1 MNRDEYEAKL
11 AAKKRRML
19 ELAERRDQ
27 EGREAAAK
35 AGAIADRIPMGQPIL
50 VGHHSERRH
59 RRDLDRIDRN
69 MRAASE
75 AAGEAED
82 LRRRAEKVGTTIS
95 SEDPDA
101 IDKLEAKIADLEASR
116 EAMKTI
122 NDAYRRGGWDA
133 VRAKGLMTEAQIADT
148 QRMAKL
154 LPGRDVPFRSY
165 AFTNTAGEIGRIKKR
180 IAELSE
186 GPPALDPIE
195 GEGWR
200 IEARP
205 DLNRVAISFDAKPS
219 AEVTTKLK
227 RGGWRW
233 SPRAGAWL
241 RLFNKAT
248 LWAVDDAVKYLPAKA
263 PTASPKDSD
272 RPPPIYETR
281 PTKARESKSAK
292 AATRSKAK
300 AKRST
305 KSAAAASPRKRTAS
319 TKSGAPRKKA
329 KSAKGAKRGG
339 ATDGPAFSRFITH
352 PTTRARLDARDYGY
366 KAWPLRGSGTSG

>member
-19 ELAERRDQ
+19 ERAERRDQ
-27 EGREAAAK
+27 EAREAAAK

-75 AAGEAED
+75 AAGEADD

-101 IDKLEAKIADLEASR
+101 IDKLEAKLADLEASR
-116 EAMKTI
+116 EEMKAI
-122 NDAYRRGGWDA
+122 NDTYRRGGWDA
-133 VRAKGLMTEAQIADT
+133 VRAKGLMTEAQIADS

-154 LPGRDVPFRSY
+154 MPGRNVPFRSY
-165 AFTNTAGEIGRIKKR
+165 AFTNTAGEIARIKKR
-180 IAELSE
+180 IAELAE
-186 GPPALDPIE
+186 GPLALDPIE

-263 PTASPKDSD
+263 PSASPKDGD

-281 PTKARESKSAK
+281 PTTARKPKSGGK

-305 KSAAAASPRKRTAS
+305 KSAAAAPARKRAAS
-319 TKSGAPRKKA
+319 AKSGASRKKT
-329 KSAKGAKRGG
+329 KGAER
-339 ATDGPAFSRFITH
+339 AEAPDGPAFARFITH

-366 KAWPLRGSGTSG
+366 RAWPLRSGKSG

>member
-19 ELAERRDQ
+19 ERAERRDQ
-27 EGREAAAK
+27 EAREAAAA

-59 RRDLDRIDRN
+59 RRDIDRIDRN
-69 MRAASE
+69 MRKASE
-75 AAGEAED
+75 AAGQAED
-82 LRRRAEKVGTTIS
+82 LRRRAAKIGSTIS

-101 IDKLEAKIADLEASR
+101 IEKLEAKLADLEASR
-116 EAMKTI
+116 VAMKAV

-133 VRAKGLMTEAQIADT
+133 VRAKGLMTEAQIAET

-154 LPGRDVPFRSY
+154 MPGRDVPFRSY
-165 AFTNTAGEIGRIKKR
+165 AFTNTAGEIARLKKR
-180 IAELSE
+180 IAELQE
-186 GPPALDPIE
+186 GPPTLDPIE
-195 GEGWR
+195 GDGWR

-205 DLNRVAISFDAKPS
+205 DLNRVAISFDEKPS
-219 AEVTTKLK
+219 AEITSKLK

-248 LWAVDDAVKYLPAKA
+248 LWAVEQAVSYLPAKA
-263 PTASPKDSD
+263 EDAPKKD
-272 RPPPIYETR
+272 RPPPIFETR
-281 PTKARESKSAK
+281 PKSGES
-292 AATRSKAK
+292 RGGKAK
-300 AKRST
+300 AKRS
-305 KSAAAASPRKRTAS
+305 AQRAAASPRTRAAS
-319 TKSGAPRKKA
+319 AKSASRKTKGAKKKA
-329 KSAKGAKRGG
+329 KRTEAQ
-339 ATDGPAFSRFITH
+339 DGPAFSRFITH

-366 KAWPLRGSGTSG
+366 KAWPLRGRGSA